1 MNNKNTLQAPYFE
14 QLRQKNSFF
23 ANLFKEKSEFTCAD
37 FLEIYKQCLI
47 HISKQKK
54 STAFFCFVVDK
65 IIYSVAGEAKYSALE
80 IAQKT
85 GCLKET
91 NKEINKL
98 FKMFYHDF

>member
-14 QLRQKNSFF
+14 QLRQKNKDSFF
-23 ANLFKEKSEFTCAD
+23 ANLFKEKHEFTAAE

-54 STAFFCFVVDK
+54 VVDK
-65 IIYSVAGEAKYSALE
+65 IIYSVAVEAKYSAIE

-85 GCLKET
+85 GNLKEI

-98 FKMFYHDF
+98 FKLFYHDFK